1 MKSSIIFL
9 IVSLSFFQWY
19 CVGNNTPPSIES
31 IIASP
36 DSVGARGSVLL
47 VCKATDEEDK
57 KLNYLWDCSLGSI
70 NSPNENDSATWIA
83 PDETGY
89 FSISCEVSDNDN
101 GSTIKTIDLKVL

>member
-1 MKSSIIFL
+1 MNSKIIFL
-9 IVSLSFFQWY
+9 IAIISFYQLY
-19 CVGNNTPPSIES
+19 CVGNNTPPTIES

-36 DSVGARGSVLL
+36 DSVLARGSVLL
-47 VCKATDEEDK
+47 ICNATDEEDK
-57 KLNYLWDCSLGSI
+57 SLNYLWDCSLGSI

-89 FSISCEVSDNDN
+89 FSISCEVSDNNN

>member
-1 MKSSIIFL
+1 MKCSITFL
-9 IVSLSFFQWY
+9 VLSLSFFQWD

-31 IIASP
+31 IIASA
-36 DSVGARGSVLL
+36 DSVAAGGSLL
-47 VCKATDEEDK
+47 LICKATDEEDK

-83 PDETGY
+83 PDETGF